1 MDNASDNRGFRS
13 PEGYFEN
20 FPDRVMARM
29 KADTRRENGSE
40 GGFKV
45 PDGYFEGL
53 ADRLQERMPKD
64 GAKVRNLWMPRLGWI
79 AAAAVAILLLV
90 LFPDRQVAGV
100 EFEDLSGESIATYLE
115 SREGDLSAQELAET
129 LPLNE
134 IALEDILDASLDTQH
149 IADYLE
155 NETEVEDEFYW
166 NNDE

>member
-1 MDNASDNRGFRS
+1 
-13 PEGYFEN
+13 
-20 FPDRVMARM
+20 MARM
-29 KADTRRENGSE
+29 KAENHRDNGSQ

-64 GAKVRNLWMPRLGWI
+64 GKKVRTLWMPRLGWI

-149 IADYLE
+149 IDDYLE
-155 NETEVEDEFYW
+155 NETCQL
-166 NNDE
+166 